1 MHVRLSKDK
10 KLNRIHRKVMLALEE
25 KGC

>member
-1 MHVRLSKDK
+1 MHVRLSEDK

-25 KGC
+25 KG

>member
-1 MHVRLSKDK
+1 VRLSEDK

-25 KGC
+25 KG